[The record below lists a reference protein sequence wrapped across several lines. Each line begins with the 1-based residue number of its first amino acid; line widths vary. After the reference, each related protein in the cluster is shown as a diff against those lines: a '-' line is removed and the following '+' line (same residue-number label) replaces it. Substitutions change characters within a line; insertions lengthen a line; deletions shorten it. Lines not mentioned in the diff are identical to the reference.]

1 MKKPSLSA
9 QIFAGLILGLVL
21 GLVASAQGTG
31 GSLMNLATGV
41 EPVGTIWMNLLRM
54 CVVPLVVSAI
64 VSGVGSLGDLRRLG
78 RVGAR
83 TLGFVSVVIVLG
95 SLMGLAV
102 ALFMVQLAPVS
113 AQAAAH
119 LRETAAAGAAQAL
132 QQAQQVQGLKQFLLE
147 LVPSNAV
154 KAAADGA
161 LLPLVVFSVLIGA
174 AAGGLKDEH
183 RRAVLGLS
191 DALVAVLIRLIGWIM
206 LLAPLGV
213 ACLVAPIAARLG
225 LEALRNLLMFVVS
238 VVVAVILYAFT
249 VFPAAAKWLVKVP
262 VGKFARTITP
272 GTTVGFTTASSMA
285 ALPAMMDT
293 ALVDL
298 KISPAIASFV
308 LPLTATINRP
318 GSAIY
323 QATAVVFMSSLYGVH
338 VGPAQYVAAIATS
351 FLMALSTPGIPAAT
365 VLTAAPVM
373 NAAGIPIES
382 IGLLLGV
389 DRIPDMFRTG
399 LHALFHQTAAAY
411 VARAEG
417 EAIEV

>member
-1 MKKPSLSA
+1 MKRPSLSV
-9 QIFAGLILGLVL
+9 QIFAGLLAGLLLGL
-21 GLVASAQGTG
+21 GASAQGPG
-31 GSLMNLATGV
+31 ALMDVATGV

-83 TLGFVSVVIVLG
+83 TFGFVSVTIVLG
-95 SLMGLAV
+95 SLFGLAV
-102 ALFMVQLAPVS
+102 ALLLVQLAPVS

-119 LRETAAAGAAQAL
+119 LRETAAASAAQIT
-132 QQAQQVQGLKQFLLE
+132 QQTQQVQGLKQFLLD
-147 LVPSNAV
+147 LVPANPV
-154 KAAADGA
+154 KAAADGT

-174 AAGGLKDEH
+174 AVGGLVDAQRK
-183 RRAVLGLS
+183 AVLGLS
-191 DALVAVLIRLIGWIM
+191 DAVVSALIRLITWIM
-206 LLAPLGV
+206 VLAPIGV
-213 ACLVAPIAARLG
+213 ACLAAPLAARFG
-225 LEALRNLLMFVVS
+225 FEALRSLAMFVVS
-238 VVVAVILYAFT
+238 VVVAITLFALT
-249 VFPAAAKWLVKVP
+249 VFPLATKWLVRVP
-262 VGKFARTITP
+262 VGRFARAITP
-272 GTTVGFTTASSMA
+272 GVTVGFTTASSMA

-308 LPLTATINRP
+308 LPLTATVNRP
-318 GSAIY
+318 GGAIY
-323 QATAVVFMSSLYGVH
+323 QATAVVFMGSLYGVH
-338 VGPAQYVAAIATS
+338 LGPAQYLAAIATS
-351 FLMALSTPGIPAAT
+351 FLMTLSTPGIPSAT

-373 NAAGIPIES
+373 SAAGLPVES

-399 LHALFHQTAAAY
+399 LHALFHQTAAAV

-417 EAIEV
+417 EEIVV

>member
-1 MKKPSLSA
+1 V
-9 QIFAGLILGLVL
+9 GVL
-21 GLVASAQGTG
+21 
-31 GSLMNLATGV
+31 
-41 EPVGTIWMNLLRM
+41 
-54 CVVPLVVSAI
+54 
-64 VSGVGSLGDLRRLG
+64 
-78 RVGAR
+78 
-83 TLGFVSVVIVLG
+83 
-95 SLMGLAV
+95 
-102 ALFMVQLAPVS
+102 
-113 AQAAAH
+113 
-119 LRETAAAGAAQAL
+119 
-132 QQAQQVQGLKQFLLE
+132 
-147 LVPSNAV
+147 
-154 KAAADGA
+154 
-161 LLPLVVFSVLIGA
+161 
-174 AAGGLKDEH
+174 
-183 RRAVLGLS
+183 
-191 DALVAVLIRLIGWIM
+191 
-206 LLAPLGV
+206 
-213 ACLVAPIAARLG
+213 CLVAPIAARLG

-238 VVVAVILYAFT
+238 VVVAVVLYSLT

-262 VGKFARTITP
+262 VLKFARTITP

-293 ALVDL
+293 ALEDL
-298 KISPAIASFV
+298 KISPPIASFV

-323 QATAVVFMSSLYGVH
+323 QATAVVFMGSLYGVH
-338 VGPAQYVAAIATS
+338 IGPAQYVAAIATS

-365 VLTAAPVM
+365 VLTAAPVL